1 MSCLIFRRDSYDLYS
16 GSLDRCIK
24 HWNIAQMGYV
34 ETLFGHQSF
43 VTALDAYRKECVV
56 SSGQDRTVRL
66 WKIPEETH
74 LIFQSR
80 NPTLGSAECISCLDD
95 SHFITGSDA
104 GTVALWVR
112 EKLLLFCMPLLLY
125 VIDSSCKHVHLF
137 DRFSCQPLQVNSKKK
152 PVAFQCAAHGGI
164 EIFN

>member
-1 MSCLIFRRDSYDLYS
+1 MSSLSFRRDSYDLYS

-43 VTALDAYRKECVV
+43 VTALDAYRRERVV
-56 SSGQDRTVRL
+56 SCSQDRTIRL

-74 LIFQSR
+74 LVFQSG
-80 NPTLGSAECISCLDD
+80 NSTLGSAECISCLDD
-95 SHFITGSDA
+95 SHFVTGSDA

-112 EKLLLFCMPLLLY
+112 NYYSSACLY
-125 VIDSSCKHVHLF
+125 ST
-137 DRFSCQPLQVNSKKK
+137 
-152 PVAFQCAAHGGI
+152 
-164 EIFN
+164 